1 MDLKCNG
8 FPDCPDNSDEQDCGP
23 QIGCKQYLCSNGV
36 CLNDSLVCNGANDCG
51 DNSDESTKCCKYKKN
66 TSFIKHLASSKID
79 KKVTVFLRKNLK
91 QVIPCVKAGVAR

>member
-8 FPDCPDNSDEQDCGP
+8 FPDCPDHSDEQDCGP

-51 DNSDESTKCCKYKKN
+51 DNSDESTKCCKYRKHFFHQVHSITQNRNKSHCVASKK
-66 TSFIKHLASSKID
+66 
-79 KKVTVFLRKNLK
+79 
-91 QVIPCVKAGVAR
+91 P